1 MNQTAAPA
9 IALADLCGPV
19 LKLGLNLAKEGAD
32 ADAATLCSRFDD
44 ALSQFEAE
52 AKRADV
58 PLADVRAAKYALVAL
73 IDQQVLT
80 SDLPVKDAWLEKPL
94 QVKHFDDFNA
104 GEEFYTKLEQVRNST
119 DPGRFAV
126 MEVYHLCLSL
136 DFTGKFGDKRGEEQR
151 RILIDRVAR
160 EVADARPGTAGPLA
174 PAALRPGGG
183 VEAPVAWWSRLP
195 AWLPPGVAA
204 LVAVLIWLLASA
216 LLGSAADGFPAS
228 ALTRPA
234 P

>member
-1 MNQTAAPA
+1 MNQAAAPA
-9 IALADLCGPV
+9 ISIADLCGPV
-19 LKLGLNLAKEGAD
+19 LKLGLNLAKEGAN
-32 ADAATLCSRFDD
+32 ADAATLGSRFDD
-44 ALSQFEAE
+44 ALAQFEAE
-52 AKRADV
+52 ARRADV

-73 IDQQVLT
+73 ADQQVLT
-80 SDLPVKDAWLEKPL
+80 SELAAKDAWLEKPL

-104 GEEFYTKLEQVRNST
+104 GEEFYVKLEQMRNST

-136 DFTGKFGDKRGEEQR
+136 GFTGKFGDKRGEEQR

-160 EVADARPGTAGPLA
+160 EIADARPGTAGPLA
-174 PAALRPGGG
+174 PSALRPGGG
-183 VEAPVAWWSRLP
+183 GEAASAWWSRLP

-216 LLGSAADGFPAS
+216 LLSGAADGFPAS
-228 ALTRPA
+228 ALTRSA